1 MTFIIT
7 NKDGSRTQYSNYY
20 DEDDEMGVDAAW
32 DDVYAKFP
40 EAILIMASNSPT
52 LMQSEERFL
61 DNLNTDI
68 PLEEEDYTICFC
80 ISKQISTT
88 NIEDICRSLQN
99 RFLDEGWSIDDFDLE
114 KE

>member
-1 MTFIIT
+1 
-7 NKDGSRTQYSNYY
+7 
-20 DEDDEMGVDAAW
+20 
-32 DDVYAKFP
+32 
-40 EAILIMASNSPT
+40 MASNSPT

-68 PLEEEDYTICFC
+68 PLEEDYTICFC

-99 RFLDEGWSIDDFDLE
+99 HFLSEGWCIDDFNLE
-114 KE
+114 KNE

>member
-7 NKDGSRTQYSNYY
+7 NKDGSRTQYSNHY
-20 DEDDEMGVDAAW
+20 DEDDEMEVDAAW

-40 EAILIMASNSPT
+40 EADYIE
-52 LMQSEERFL
+52 QF
-61 DNLNTDI
+61 I
-68 PLEEEDYTICFC
+68 PLKEEDYTIWFC

-88 NIEDICRSLQN
+88 NVGDICKSLQN
-99 RFLDEGWSIDDFDLE
+99 RFLSEGWSIDDYDLE

>member
-1 MTFIIT
+1 MT
-7 NKDGSRTQYSNYY
+7 
-20 DEDDEMGVDAAW
+20 
-32 DDVYAKFP
+32 
-40 EAILIMASNSPT
+40 SNSPT

-68 PLEEEDYTICFC
+68 PLEEEEDYTICFC

-88 NIEDICRSLQN
+88 DIEDICRSLQN
-99 RFLDEGWSIDDFDLE
+99 HFLDEGWCIDDFNLE